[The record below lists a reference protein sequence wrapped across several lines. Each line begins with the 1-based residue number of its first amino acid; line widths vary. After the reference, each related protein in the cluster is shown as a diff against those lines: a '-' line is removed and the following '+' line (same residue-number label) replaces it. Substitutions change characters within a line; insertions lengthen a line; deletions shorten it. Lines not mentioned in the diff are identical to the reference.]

1 MRDIIKQLDNL
12 ETAKEVIQELRKWLD
27 AIESFV
33 EDIEAEKAMEE
44 KVADKNN
51 PTPQI

>member
-1 MRDIIKQLDNL
+1 MNEIIKQLNNP
-12 ETAKEVIQELRKWLD
+12 ETAKEVISELRRWLD
-27 AIESFV
+27 ALESFV

-44 KVADKNN
+44 KAADKNN

>member
-1 MRDIIKQLDNL
+1 MEDIIKQLDNP
-12 ETAKEVIQELRKWLD
+12 ETARAVIRELRKWLD
-27 AIESFV
+27 ALESFV

-44 KVADKNN
+44 KTADKNN